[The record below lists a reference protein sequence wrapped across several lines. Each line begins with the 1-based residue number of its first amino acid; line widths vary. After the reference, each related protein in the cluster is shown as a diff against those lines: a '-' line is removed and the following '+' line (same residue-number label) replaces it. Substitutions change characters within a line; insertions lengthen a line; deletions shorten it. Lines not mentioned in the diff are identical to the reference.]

1 MRVESRRERRRR
13 QGWTRKGTKARGE
26 SEQMLKE
33 ETQEPLRGWEE
44 EKFLSTSEDSGC
56 SLLRCW
62 KMRGW
67 S

>member
-33 ETQEPLRGWEE
+33 ETQEPLQGWEE
-44 EKFLSTSEDSGC
+44 GQEG
-56 SLLRCW
+56 LRNIEEPE
-62 KMRGW
+62 
-67 S
+67 